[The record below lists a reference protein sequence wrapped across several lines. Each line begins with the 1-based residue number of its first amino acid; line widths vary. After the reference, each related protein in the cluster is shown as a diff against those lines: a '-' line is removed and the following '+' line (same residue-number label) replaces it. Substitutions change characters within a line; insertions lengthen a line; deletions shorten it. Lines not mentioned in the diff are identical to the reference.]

1 MIFFRFTG
9 IGIELFE
16 LKGLKLTPKLLNGNI
31 IGVSNNFEAF
41 MKANPNLKESNVA
54 LKIFKNVCNDAKK
67 GVSYNPNLYI
77 SSYKAMLQKFVL
89 WMLLDSHI
97 PLIFLLFIKWM
108 PFAEIVKYQ
117 VCCYILIYI
126 LEMIIQYKHARFVKV
141 FYTNWYNKVLNFDL
155 LTIKLI
161 HNDVDQIKKLS
172 NSNDL
177 LEVVNKF
184 EGTNITLTNEL
195 SLHSK
200 MLSAKLGELINLQQ
214 KTNGINAQSVLLSL
228 DDSIA
233 KYREI
238 NAHIQ
243 AISESI
249 RGSFESITSM
259 SENRENEINAINKNT
274 ELLSDIRERFKTY
287 QSEAFTTE
295 LAQLQTITASLDS
308 NVSKA
313 FISAG
318 NVITQNFKRLEE
330 GYDKFFDMC
339 KALSEAVSGNYE
351 EKTASALTLLFNG
364 LVPEFL
370 AMRKQTE
377 KTTAV
382 IERTSQATELLCKT
396 VYEFTQ
402 YTMSPNFMGKIGRF
416 VNFSNRLKDAAE
428 KLISYEK
435 LASFGDVMADSQND
449 KGKKAGNKK
458 HWNTNGEQT

>member
-1 MIFFRFTG
+1 
-9 IGIELFE
+9 
-16 LKGLKLTPKLLNGNI
+16 
-31 IGVSNNFEAF
+31 
-41 MKANPNLKESNVA
+41 
-54 LKIFKNVCNDAKK
+54 
-67 GVSYNPNLYI
+67 
-77 SSYKAMLQKFVL
+77 
-89 WMLLDSHI
+89 MLLGSHI
-97 PLIFLLFIKWM
+97 PLIFLLFTKLM

-126 LEMIIQYKHARFVKV
+126 LEMIIQYKHARFVKA
-141 FYTNWYNKVLNFDL
+141 FYINWYNKILNFDL

-172 NSNDL
+172 NSHDL

-184 EGTNITLTNEL
+184 EGTNSVLANGL
-195 SLHSK
+195 SSHSK
-200 MLSAKLGELINLQQ
+200 MLSAKLDELINLQQ
-214 KTNGINAQSVLLSL
+214 KPNGINAQSILLSL

-243 AISESI
+243 VISESI
-249 RGSFESITSM
+249 RSSFESITNLSKK
-259 SENRENEINAINKNT
+259 RKDEINAINKNT

-287 QSEAFTTE
+287 QSEAFATE
-295 LAQLQTITASLDS
+295 LVQLQTITASLDN

-313 FISAG
+313 FSSAG
-318 NVITQNFKRLEE
+318 NVITQNFERLEE

-339 KALSEAVSGNYE
+339 KALSEAVSGSYE
-351 EKTASALTLLFNG
+351 EKTASALTSLFNG
-364 LVPEFL
+364 LVSEFL

-402 YTMSPNFMGKIGRF
+402 YTMSPSFMGKIGRF

-435 LASFGDVMADSQND
+435 LASLGDVMAGSQD
-449 KGKKAGNKK
+449 DDEEKAENEKNGN
-458 HWNTNGEQT
+458 TSEEQT